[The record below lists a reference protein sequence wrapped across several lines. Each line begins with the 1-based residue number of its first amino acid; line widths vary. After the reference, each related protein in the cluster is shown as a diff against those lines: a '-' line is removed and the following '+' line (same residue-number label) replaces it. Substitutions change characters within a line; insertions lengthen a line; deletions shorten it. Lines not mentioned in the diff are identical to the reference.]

1 MSWIKNHGIN
11 VTQFRELKVAKILV
25 IEDDQLI
32 GENVKLW
39 LEKENHTVDL
49 VKDGSDGFDQLLN
62 YKYDL
67 AIIDWNLP
75 GLDGASICRK
85 IRTEKPELPMLML
98 TAKSSLNER
107 VFGLESGA
115 FDYLIKPC
123 SLTELSAR
131 VRALLRRIPAQKDQL
146 ISHKNLSIS
155 ANAREVLVNQRPI
168 SLSPTEFDILMILCK
183 EPNIFLQTN
192 KLLSALAKNDVSS
205 QLIRVHI
212 TNLRRKLLDA
222 EAAVYIVGQK
232 GAGYGLF
239 LEQPVEEV

>member
-1 MSWIKNHGIN
+1 M
-11 VTQFRELKVAKILV
+11 AKILV

-32 GENVKLW
+32 GDNVKLW

-115 FDYLIKPC
+115 FDYLVKPC
-123 SLTELSAR
+123 SLSELSAR
-131 VRALLRRIPAQKDQL
+131 IRALLRRQPAPKEQL

-155 ANAREVLVNQRPI
+155 ASAREVLINEKQI
-168 SLSPTEFDILMILCK
+168 SLSPTEFDILLILCK
-183 EPNIFLQTN
+183 EPNLFHQTN
-192 KLLSALAKNDVSS
+192 KLLSALAKGDVSS

-212 TNLRRKLLDA
+212 TNLRRKLLEADA
-222 EAAVYIVGQK
+222 KVYIVGQK
-232 GAGYGLF
+232 GSGYGLF
-239 LEQPVEEV
+239 YQQPEKDI